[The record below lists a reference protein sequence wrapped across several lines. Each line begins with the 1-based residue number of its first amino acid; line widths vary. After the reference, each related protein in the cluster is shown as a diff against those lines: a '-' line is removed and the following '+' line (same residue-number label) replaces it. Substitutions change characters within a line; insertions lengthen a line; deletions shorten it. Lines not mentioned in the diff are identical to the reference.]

1 MLLPLVK
8 PEHVSPIQILV
19 HISFMALQLW
29 VRCFFSHCHISVNV
43 ILHACTHT
51 LIHHIQILV
60 NTHEHIHTH
69 TTGHIKTHTHAHTM
83 SAGIGT
89 KQQQPPH
96 TYTDVVWQL
105 AQTHTL
111 QNAVH
116 KAALLVSSPTAI
128 LSNEWRRSDACSWAI
143 MSITVAWPDNLP
155 TVRL

>member
-1 MLLPLVK
+1 MSTFTHILPATLK
-8 PEHVSPIQILV
+8 
-19 HISFMALQLW
+19 
-29 VRCFFSHCHISVNV
+29 
-43 ILHACTHT
+43 HT
-51 LIHHIQILV
+51 PM
-60 NTHEHIHTH
+60 
-69 TTGHIKTHTHAHTM
+69 HTM

-128 LSNEWRRSDACSWAI
+128 LSNERRRSDACS
-143 MSITVAWPDNLP
+143 
-155 TVRL
+155 